1 MPTLIERAR
10 LGLADALLGDQKRR
24 LEATLDTLVGAY
36 FTGPW
41 QLPPEELARQLREQ
55 DPWLITTMLDQLG
68 WETIGGL
75 GYSTDTDA
83 ERQRAEQESVR
94 LYKYSPLAQWAVWLW
109 TGWGLGDKVTVTPN
123 DDGAAEVW
131 EEFWAADR
139 NATMLGEDVIQELSN
154 WLLVRGNQYLV
165 FFASEMDGETTIR
178 RIPPDQVSEIVAD
191 PDDDMAPWFYKREW
205 TPTSG
210 SVTGQQTT
218 MYYPDWQV
226 FFDEGLEEKWN
237 RLADM
242 NVVDADADRADRV
255 NSNGEEALGGERTGT
270 VACVLHV
277 NHNRK
282 DDESLLGW
290 PMLTT
295 GRHWMDAHKRFAQDR
310 LTVAAGKAMF
320 VRRKKVQGGSRA
332 LSSVADTIRT
342 ALSATNYT
350 ERNPA
355 AVAGSVE
362 LDNAMIDTED
372 LPMTTGASDADVDNK
387 MFAWMALLGAGLFPT
402 SAGLD
407 TARWATA
414 LQMDKAQSMLFERY
428 GTFWA
433 AQWRKMVKVVLS
445 FKERYGEGRF
455 EDKSAEVSTDTFSLS
470 DFPDVAD
477 AIGKLVRDALTPLV
491 DGGTIPKDAAR
502 EIGRAL
508 WQISLQAL
516 GVENAAELTDEELWE
531 PDEEEEQTPAQL
543 LPFTQPTGAP
553 QPEQQPPPEEEPQEE
568 SLVAEMAAVIKENMG
583 RGDVGAQNVA
593 EWAIAQVIEGI
604 TGPVGWGDVREQTL
618 MQMEG
623 KDDD

>member
-10 LGLADALLGDQKRR
+10 VGLADALLGDEKRK
-24 LEATLDTLVGAY
+24 LVATLETLVGAY

-41 QLPPEELARQLREQ
+41 QLPPQELARQLQEQ

-68 WETIGGL
+68 WETIGTM
-75 GYSTDTDA
+75 GYWTDTTA
-83 ERQRAEQESVR
+83 ERERAELESVR

-123 DDGAAEVW
+123 AAGAAEVW
-131 EEFWAADR
+131 EEFWAAQR
-139 NATMLGEDVIQELSN
+139 NACMLGEDVIQELSN

-165 FFASEMDGETTIR
+165 FFASEMDGEARVR
-178 RIPPDQVSEIVAD
+178 RIPPGEIVEIVTNPEDATD
-191 PDDDMAPWFYKREW
+191 PWFYKRDW
-205 TPTSG
+205 TQTSG
-210 SVTGQQTT
+210 GVAGEQRT

-226 FFDEGLEEKWN
+226 FFEEGLEEKWD
-237 RLADM
+237 RLVGM
-242 NVVDADADRADRV
+242 NVVAGDAERADRA
-255 NSNGEEALGGERTGT
+255 NSDGGEALGGEPRTGT

-290 PMLTT
+290 PVLTT

-332 LSSVADTIRT
+332 LSSIADTIRT
-342 ALSATNYT
+342 TLSATNYT
-350 ERNPA
+350 ERNPP

-362 LDNAMIDTED
+362 LDNAMVGTED
-372 LPMTTGASDADVDNK
+372 LPMTTGASDAKADNA
-387 MFAWMALLGAGLFPT
+387 MFSWMALLGAGLFPT

-414 LQMDKAQSMLFERY
+414 LEMDKAQAMLFERY

-433 AQWRKMVKVVLS
+433 AQWRKVVKIVLS
-445 FKERYGEGRF
+445 FKEQYGGASF

-477 AIGKLVRDALTPLV
+477 SIGKLVKDALTPLA
-491 DGGTIPKDAAR
+491 DGGTIPADAAR
-502 EIGRAL
+502 EVARAL
-508 WQISLQAL
+508 WRTSLQAL
-516 GVENAAELTDEELWE
+516 GVEDADGLTNEELWE
-531 PDEEEEQTPAQL
+531 PEE
-543 LPFTQPTGAP
+543 
-553 QPEQQPPPEEEPQEE
+553 EEEPQ
-568 SLVAEMAAVIKENMG
+568 APPAAFQFQPGQQQPAPQQPQEPEVVERIAAMIKENLG
-583 RGDVGAQNVA
+583 RGDVGAQEVA
-593 EWAIAQVIEGI
+593 EWALAQILEGSD
-604 TGPVGWGDVREQTL
+604 G
-618 MQMEG
+618 
-623 KDDD
+623 

>member
-1 MPTLIERAR
+1 LNILTN
-10 LGLADALLGDQKRR
+10 
-24 LEATLDTLVGAY
+24 AY
-36 FTGPW
+36 FMGPW
-41 QLPPEELARQLREQ
+41 QLPPQELFQQLKEQ

-123 DDGAAEVW
+123 AAGAADVW
-131 EEFWAADR
+131 EEFWTADR
-139 NATMLGEDVIQELSN
+139 NAALLGEDVIQELSN

-165 FFASEMDGETTIR
+165 FFASEVDGKTTIR
-178 RIPPDQVSEIVAD
+178 RIPPDQIAEVVTN
-191 PDDDMAPWFYKREW
+191 PDDDMDPWFYKREW

-210 SVTGQQTT
+210 SIMGKPRT
-218 MYYPDWQV
+218 MYYPDWQIL
-226 FFDEGLEEKWN
+226 FEKGLEEKWN
-237 RLADM
+237 RLAAM
-242 NVVDADADRADRV
+242 NAVDADADRADRV
-255 NSNGEEALGGERTGT
+255 NGEEALGGERTGT

-320 VRRKKVQGGSRA
+320 VRRKKMQGGSRA

-342 ALSATNYT
+342 TLSATNYT

-372 LPMTTGASDADVDNK
+372 LPMTTGASDAKADNE
-387 MFAWMALLGAGLFPT
+387 MFSWMALLGAGLFPT

-414 LQMDKAQSMLFERY
+414 LQMDKAQAMLFERY

-445 FKERYGEGRF
+445 FKEEYGGGSF

-477 AIGKLVRDALTPLV
+477 AIGNLVRDALTPLA
-491 DGGTIPKDAAR
+491 DNGTIPTDAAR
-502 EIGRAL
+502 EVGRAL
-508 WQISLQAL
+508 WRISLQAL
-516 GVENAAELTDEELWE
+516 GVEDADDLTDEDLWE
-531 PDEEEEQTPAQL
+531 PDEEEEEQTPAQL
-543 LPFTQPTGAP
+543 LPYTQPTGAP
-553 QPEQQPPPEEEPQEE
+553 QPEGEQPPPEEEEPEVVE
-568 SLVAEMAAVIKENMG
+568 RIAATILRNARDGVVDWE
-583 RGDVGAQNVA
+583 AVA
-593 EWAIAQVIEGI
+593 EWALAEK
-604 TGPVGWGDVREQTL
+604 
-618 MQMEG
+618 MEG
-623 KDDD
+623 NNE